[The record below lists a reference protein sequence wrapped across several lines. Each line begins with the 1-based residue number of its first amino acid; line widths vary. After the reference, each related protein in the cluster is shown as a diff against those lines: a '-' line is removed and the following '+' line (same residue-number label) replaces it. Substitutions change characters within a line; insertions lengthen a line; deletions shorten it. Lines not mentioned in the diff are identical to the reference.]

1 MNDRRQKRLD
11 LLKRLREMSVE
22 QARSDHV
29 AANTELELRRAK
41 ADDTEQRI
49 EALDVWAQERLSRG
63 VPLVPEL
70 LQQTRLYR
78 GVETRSLE
86 QQRAAEAKQRENTE
100 TARRELTARFEELS
114 VVERLALRHVEQV
127 NHEQVRRGFL
137 ELDEAGIR
145 KSLEAKE

>member
-22 QARSDHV
+22 QARSEHV
-29 AANTELELRRAK
+29 AANTELEQRREK

-49 EALDVWAQERLSRG
+49 AALDAWTIERQTQGAAL
-63 VPLVPEL
+63 LPEL
-70 LQQTRLYR
+70 LQQTLLFR
-78 GVETRSLE
+78 GVETHSLE
-86 QQRAAEAKQRENTE
+86 QQRDDEAQQREVTE
-100 TARRELTARFEELS
+100 SARRDLTARFEELS
-114 VVERLALRHVEQV
+114 VVERLALRHGEQM

-145 KSLEAKE
+145 KTLRKE